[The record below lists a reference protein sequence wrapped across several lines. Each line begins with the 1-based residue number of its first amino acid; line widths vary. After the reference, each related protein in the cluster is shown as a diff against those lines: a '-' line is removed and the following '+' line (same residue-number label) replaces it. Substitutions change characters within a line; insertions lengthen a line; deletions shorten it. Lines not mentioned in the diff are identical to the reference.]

1 MWEVYFERTSLSWEN
16 IWWYVDFTHIISSHL
31 WYDLMKMYML
41 AKLIICVLIGVTI
54 VAAFFVAKINFNYF
68 EDTFFAC
75 QVINK
80 LNKNAHAE
88 KNFAVKSPFIL
99 PNGNPPVRNWKPRVV
114 LNGPDST
121 GAKDNGSKRRSPK
134 RFDAVI
140 TTFLIQINDLA
151 DELSSIKLLVDEIR
165 KLPNTRKV

>member
-1 MWEVYFERTSLSWEN
+1 
-16 IWWYVDFTHIISSHL
+16 
-31 WYDLMKMYML
+31 MKMYML

-54 VAAFFVAKINFNYF
+54 VTTFFVAKINFNYF

-99 PNGNPPVRNWKPRVV
+99 PNGNLPVRN
-114 LNGPDST
+114 
-121 GAKDNGSKRRSPK
+121 
-134 RFDAVI
+134 
-140 TTFLIQINDLA
+140 
-151 DELSSIKLLVDEIR
+151 
-165 KLPNTRKV
+165 